1 MTSTLFRSVKINN
14 RFITTKKMKQLL
26 YIFHLLVSLKDFSS
40 FPNERDVESKNYS
53 KYGKPR
59 CTIGNQTSGIHMDC
73 SYRNLTRVPSCED
86 LLIGCSIIK
95 YLNLRKNQLTE
106 IKEGSFA
113 NFTKL
118 TTLDISFNP
127 ILHLE
132 NKSFEGL
139 KSLHTLIAED
149 MGPWTKIW
157 PRVCKME
164 LDVFKETPLLDS
176 LDFTHSLLDVRS
188 FFPSTCGL
196 PKRIKMLNL
205 NLVFRGGPW
214 ILTNEHTK
222 CLKNKYIKILKLN
235 KNFLVLLE
243 PYALLNLKHS
253 EELSL
258 KQNDIQNRGSE
269 FLLFAAFHN
278 ISVLDFTCQTR
289 LHCLK
294 QDSPLLA
301 KVNLTTA
308 ESNVAVSREKGSWHK
323 QDQRIKLYF
332 LGKLIS
338 LRLSQAVLKVQI
350 LNFHL
355 YNICWV
361 NNVTELDTSYTGVI
375 DIIGTFPCMDK
386 LRKFNIR
393 QIYSGYLDPRFFHEM
408 PSLEVL
414 QMGGSAPASTFD
426 SNTSHLLFMK
436 NRHLK
441 FLDLSN
447 NGITTMNSSVLSPL
461 KLLTAIDL
469 HGNEISDPSFLPL
482 ISLRYVVLSKN
493 RLKQIPIK
501 IINHLETFYH
511 SGLETLLD
519 ISGNMF
525 LCSCSMMEDLQRIN
539 KTTVKIANKQSLRCT
554 ITAGGGEINFTEAS
568 SILNEKCRKGDKTCI
583 IFLTVIY
590 PFSLLVIATVATLL
604 RYRWEVR
611 HAWYAVK
618 LLQERE
624 MIQNKDTSKY
634 AFDAFVCYCCKDHK
648 WVFNQLI
655 PTLEGGENPYKLCIH
670 DRNFRPGAYIAE
682 NILAA
687 IESSRITII
696 VVSRSFTRSKWC
708 DFEVNAAQHHHL
720 RGIHKNIIAVVLP
733 SYNKNEGSHLRS
745 LSNLLNTVTYISW
758 PNEKEGQKLVW
769 LKLRKAMGKPG
780 SIENNVPS
788 FLLN

>member
-1 MTSTLFRSVKINN
+1 MCENKQQILNQLLH
-14 RFITTKKMKQLL
+14 ITTEKMKRLL
-26 YIFHLLVSLKDFSS
+26 YVFHLLVSIKVSATLPS
-40 FPNERDVESKNYS
+40 ERDVASKNYA
-53 KYGKPR
+53 KYEKPR
-59 CTIGNQTSGIHMDC
+59 CTIRNQTSGIHMDC
-73 SYRNLTRVPSCED
+73 SYHNLTRVPSCGD
-86 LLIGCSIIK
+86 LLIDCSIIK
-95 YLNLRKNQLTE
+95 YLNLRKNKLTE

-139 KSLHTLIAED
+139 ISLHTLIAED
-149 MGPWTKIW
+149 LGPWTKIW

-164 LDVFKETPLLDS
+164 LDVFKEMPLLES
-176 LDFTHSLLDVRS
+176 LDFTHSLLDDRS

-205 NLVFRGGPW
+205 NMVFRVGPL
-214 ILTNEHTK
+214 ILTNENTK
-222 CLKNKYIKILKLN
+222 CLKNKYIKILKLD
-235 KNFLVLLE
+235 KNYLVLLE

-258 KQNDIQNRGSE
+258 QRNDIQNRGSE
-269 FLLFAAFHN
+269 VLLLAAFHN
-278 ISVLDFTCQTR
+278 LSVLDLTCQTR
-289 LHCLK
+289 LRCPK
-294 QDSPLLA
+294 PNSPLLS

-308 ESNVAVSREKGSWHK
+308 EINIALSREEESWHK
-323 QDQRIKLYF
+323 KDRDQRIKLYF
-332 LGKLIS
+332 LGKLVS
-338 LRLSQAVLKVQI
+338 VRLSQVVLKLQS
-350 LNFHL
+350 FHL

-361 NNVTELDTSYTGVI
+361 NNVTELDASYTAVQ
-375 DIIGTFPCMDK
+375 DIIGTFPCMYK
-386 LRKFNIR
+386 LKKFNIR
-393 QIYSGYLDPRFFHEM
+393 QINSGYLDHRFFHEM

-414 QMGGSAPASTFD
+414 QMGRSAPASTFN

-436 NRHLK
+436 NNHLK
-441 FLDLSN
+441 FLDLSD

-482 ISLRYVVLSKN
+482 VSLRYIVLSKN

-501 IINHLETFYH
+501 IINHLETFNH

-539 KTTVKIANKQSLRCT
+539 KTTVKIPDKQSLSCT
-554 ITAGGGEINFTEAS
+554 MTAGEGEKILSEALK
-568 SILNEKCRKGDKTCI
+568 ILNDKCRKGDKTSVI
-583 IFLTVIY
+583 SVTVLY
-590 PFSLLVIATVATLL
+590 PFSLLIVVTVATLF
-604 RYRWEVR
+604 RYRWAVR
-611 HAWYAVK
+611 HAWYVAE
-618 LLQERE
+618 LPQERE
-624 MIQNKDTSKY
+624 SIQDKDTPKY

-655 PTLEGGENPYKLCIH
+655 PCLEGGENPYKLCIH

-696 VVSRSFTRSKWC
+696 VVSKSFTRSKWC

-720 RGIHKNIIAVVLP
+720 RGIDKSIIAVVLP
-733 SYNKNEGSHLRS
+733 SYNKKEGSHLRS
-745 LSNLLNTVTYISW
+745 LSNLLNSVTYISW

-769 LKLRKAMGKPG
+769 LKLRKAMGNPS
-780 SIENNVPS
+780 SIENNVPC
-788 FLLN
+788 FLLT